1 MSASQKFMGVVKGLI
16 LSYLLTIIMLFITAV
31 VVYKVGIS
39 DKVLGILV
47 VVIYIVATFAGGFV
61 TGRKV
66 REKRFLWGMVY
77 GLTYISVALT
87 VSVLFTGSGDREG
100 IAVIT
105 KCIMCVAGGML
116 GGYAQLKKNF
126 YFIYLCV
133 IIPIYD
139 IKREVYPE

>member
-105 KCIMCVAGGML
+105 KCIM
-116 GGYAQLKKNF
+116 
-126 YFIYLCV
+126 
-133 IIPIYD
+133 
-139 IKREVYPE
+139 

>member
-61 TGRKV
+61 TGRKKV
-66 REKRFLWGMVY
+66 REKAFPVGDGVWPDLHIGRIDRVGAVYRF
-77 GLTYISVALT
+77 
-87 VSVLFTGSGDREG
+87 R
-100 IAVIT
+100 
-105 KCIMCVAGGML
+105 
-116 GGYAQLKKNF
+116 
-126 YFIYLCV
+126 
-133 IIPIYD
+133 
-139 IKREVYPE
+139 

>member
-87 VSVLFTGSGDREG
+87 VSVLFTRAAFIRIDTISRTREG

-116 GGYAQLKKNF
+116 GAMLS
-126 YFIYLCV
+126 
-133 IIPIYD
+133 
-139 IKREVYPE
+139 

>member
-66 REKRFLWGMVY
+66 REKRFLWGRVY

-116 GGYAQLKKNF
+116 GAMLRVDCQ
-126 YFIYLCV
+126 
-133 IIPIYD
+133 
-139 IKREVYPE
+139 

>member
-66 REKRFLWGMVY
+66 REKRFVGMVY
-77 GLTYISVALT
+77 GLDLHI
-87 VSVLFTGSGDREG
+87 GRIDRVG
-100 IAVIT
+100 AVYRFRRQRGNSSYNQVYYVR
-105 KCIMCVAGGML
+105 CRRDA
-116 GGYAQLKKNF
+116 GGYAQLKKLLL
-126 YFIYLCV
+126 YISLCYN
-133 IIPIYD
+133 PD
-139 IKREVYPE
+139 I

>member
-87 VSVLFTGSGDREG
+87 VSVLFTVFRRQRGNSSYNQVYYVRCRRD
-100 IAVIT
+100 A
-105 KCIMCVAGGML
+105 
-116 GGYAQLKKNF
+116 GGYAQLKKTF
-126 YFIYLCV
+126 TLYIFVL
-133 IIPIYD
+133 
-139 IKREVYPE
+139 

>member
-87 VSVLFTGSGDREG
+87 VG
-100 IAVIT
+100 AVYRFRRQRGNSSYNQVYYVR
-105 KCIMCVAGGML
+105 CRRDA
-116 GGYAQLKKNF
+116 GGYAQLKKTF
-126 YFIYLCV
+126 TLYIFVL
-133 IIPIYD
+133 
-139 IKREVYPE
+139 

>member
-77 GLTYISVALT
+77 GL
-87 VSVLFTGSGDREG
+87 SVLFTGSGDREG

-116 GGYAQLKKNF
+116 GAMLS
-126 YFIYLCV
+126 
-133 IIPIYD
+133 
-139 IKREVYPE
+139 

>member
-1 MSASQKFMGVVKGLI
+1 MSARQKFMGVVKGLI

-66 REKRFLWGMVY
+66 RE
-77 GLTYISVALT
+77 
-87 VSVLFTGSGDREG
+87 
-100 IAVIT
+100 
-105 KCIMCVAGGML
+105 
-116 GGYAQLKKNF
+116 NF

>member
-87 VSVLFTGSGDREG
+87 VFTGSGDREG

-116 GGYAQLKKNF
+116 GAMLS
-126 YFIYLCV
+126 
-133 IIPIYD
+133 
-139 IKREVYPE
+139 